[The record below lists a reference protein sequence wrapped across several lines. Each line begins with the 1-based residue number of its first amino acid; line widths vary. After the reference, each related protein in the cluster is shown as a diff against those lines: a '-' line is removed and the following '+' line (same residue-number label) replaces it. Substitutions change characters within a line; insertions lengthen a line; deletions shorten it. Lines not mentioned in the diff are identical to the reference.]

1 MLVFL
6 HLQCFY
12 MTPLSHLG
20 IENPNV
26 HFNLSSDALIKL
38 CLETDKGAAL
48 SDTGALMV
56 YSGEKTGRSP
66 KDKRIVFEETTKDH
80 IHWGDVNQPID
91 AASFHQAKNNAIAF
105 FNACNA
111 LFIVDGYAVWDKQN
125 RIKVS
130 IICTKPYHALFMY
143 NMLIRPTQQELTSF
157 GTPDYVL
164 YNAGATPADM
174 SIKGITSTTS
184 IQLSFEQK
192 EILIFGTE
200 YAGEMKKAIFSLLNY
215 LMPLNQMLS
224 MHCSANEAANGAVSL
239 FFGLS
244 GTGKTTLSADP
255 HRNLIGDDEHIW
267 SENGVSNIE
276 GGCYAKAINLD
287 PQKEPEI
294 YQAIKKGTILENV
307 VFDPTTKKVDYT
319 NKSITENTRAAYP
332 IEFIPNAKIPCVGGH
347 PNHIIFL
354 TCDAFGILPPISK
367 LNAEQAQ
374 YHFISGYTAKVAG
387 TEMGVTE
394 PVATFSSCFGAAF
407 MVWKPTVY
415 AKLLAEK
422 IMQHNTN
429 VWLINTGWIGGG
441 YGVGKRIDLKY
452 TRAMIDAIHEN
463 LFQNISFDTEP
474 YFNLSIP
481 TACANVPSEILN
493 PIDAWADKEAYRQ
506 QANKLKTLFEDNFLK
521 FQ

>member
-1 MLVFL
+1 MVD
-6 HLQCFY
+6 
-12 MTPLSHLG
+12 LSNLG
-20 IENPNV
+20 IQHSNV
-26 HFNLSSDALIKL
+26 HVNLSSDALIQL
-38 CLETDKGAAL
+38 TLETDKSSVL
-48 SDTGALMV
+48 SDTGALIV

-66 KDKRIVFEETTKDH
+66 KDKRIVLEDSSKDN
-80 IHWGDVNQPID
+80 INWGDVNQPID
-91 AASFHQAKNNAIAF
+91 PASFNQAKQQAITF
-105 FNACNA
+105 FNTCAE
-111 LFIVDGYAVWDKQN
+111 LFIVDGYAVWDKKN
-125 RIKVS
+125 TIKVR
-130 IICTKPYHALFMY
+130 IICTKAYHALFMY
-143 NMLIRPTQQELTSF
+143 NMLIRPTEQELANF

-164 YNAGATPADM
+164 YNAGATKADT
-174 SIKGITSTTS
+174 SIKGISSNTS

-192 EILIFGTE
+192 EILIFGSE

-224 MHCSANEAANGAVSL
+224 MHCSANESASGAVSL

-255 HRNLIGDDEHIW
+255 NRKLIGDDEHIW
-267 SENGVSNIE
+267 SENGISNIE
-276 GGCYAKAINLD
+276 GGCYAKAIDLE
-287 PQKEPEI
+287 PQKEPQI
-294 YQAIKKGTILENV
+294 FQAIKKGTILENV
-307 VFDPTTKKVDYT
+307 VYDPATKKVDYT

-332 IEFIPNAKIPCVGGH
+332 IEFIPNAKIPCVSGH

-354 TCDAFGILPPISK
+354 TCDAFGVLPPISK

-407 MVWKPTVY
+407 MVWKSTVY

-422 IMQHNTN
+422 MMQHNTS

-452 TRAMIDAIHEN
+452 TRAIIDAIHEN
-463 LFQNISFDTEP
+463 VFDNVAFHTEP

-481 TACANVPSEILN
+481 ETCVNVPSAILN
-493 PIDAWADKEAYRQ
+493 PIDAWSEKEAYEQ
-506 QANKLKTLFEDNFLK
+506 QAAKLKTLFENNIIK

>member
-1 MLVFL
+1 MVD
-6 HLQCFY
+6 
-12 MTPLSHLG
+12 LSNLG
-20 IENPNV
+20 IITPTL
-26 HFNLSSDALIKL
+26 HANLSSDALIQL
-38 CLETDKGAAL
+38 SLETDKGSAL
-48 SDTGALMV
+48 SDTGALIV

-66 KDKRIVFEETTKDH
+66 KDKRIVLEESTKES
-80 IHWGDVNQPID
+80 INWGEVNQPID
-91 AASFHQAKNNAIAF
+91 PTSFKQAKKNAIDF
-105 FNACNA
+105 FNTCTD
-111 LFIVDGYAVWDKQN
+111 LFIVDGYAVWDKKN
-125 RIKVS
+125 IIKVR
-130 IICTKPYHALFMY
+130 IICTKAYHALFMY
-143 NMLIRPTQQELTSF
+143 NMLIRPTQQELADF

-164 YNAGATPADM
+164 YNAGACKADTT
-174 SIKGITSTTS
+174 IKGITTSTS

-255 HRNLIGDDEHIW
+255 NRNLIGDDEHIW
-267 SENGVSNIE
+267 SESGISNIE
-276 GGCYAKAINLD
+276 GGCYAKAINLE

-294 YQAIKKGTILENV
+294 YQAIKRGTILENV
-307 VFDPTTKKVDYT
+307 VFDPTTKKVDY
-319 NKSITENTRAAYP
+319 NDKSITENTRAAYP
-332 IEFIPNAKIPCVGGH
+332 IEFIPNAKIPCIGGH

-354 TCDAFGILPPISK
+354 TCDAFGVLPPISK

-407 MVWKPTVY
+407 MVRNPTVY

-422 IMQHNTN
+422 ITQHNTN

-463 LFQNISFDTEP
+463 LFQNVTFHTEP

-481 TACANVPSEILN
+481 TTCTNVPSTILN
-493 PIDAWADKEAYRQ
+493 PIDAWTDKDAYVQ
-506 QANKLKTLFEDNFLK
+506 QANKLKTLFEHNYLK
-521 FQ
+521 YK

>member
-1 MLVFL
+1 MVD
-6 HLQCFY
+6 
-12 MTPLSHLG
+12 LSNLG
-20 IENPNV
+20 IQHSNV
-26 HFNLSSDALIKL
+26 HVNLSSDALIQL
-38 CLETDKGAAL
+38 SLETDKGSTL
-48 SDTGALMV
+48 SDTGALIV

-66 KDKRIVFEETTKDH
+66 KDKRIVLEESSKDN
-80 IHWGDVNQPID
+80 INWGDVNQPID
-91 AASFHQAKNNAIAF
+91 PASFNQAKHQAVAF
-105 FNACNA
+105 FITCAD
-111 LFIVDGYAVWDKQN
+111 LFIVDGYAVWDKKN
-125 RIKVS
+125 TIKVR
-130 IICTKPYHALFMY
+130 IICTKAYHALFMY
-143 NMLIRPTQQELTSF
+143 NMLIRPTEQELANF

-164 YNAGATPADM
+164 YNAGATSADM

-192 EILIFGTE
+192 EILIFGSE

-224 MHCSANEAANGAVSL
+224 MHCSANESKNGAVSL

-255 HRNLIGDDEHIW
+255 NRKLIGDDEHIW
-267 SENGVSNIE
+267 SENGISNIE
-276 GGCYAKAINLD
+276 GGCYAKAIDLE
-287 PQKEPEI
+287 PQKEPQI
-294 YQAIKKGTILENV
+294 FQAIKKGTILENV
-307 VFDPTTKKVDYT
+307 VYDPSTKKVDYT

-354 TCDAFGILPPISK
+354 TCDAFGVLPPISK
-367 LNAEQAQ
+367 LNSEQAQ

-407 MVWKPTVY
+407 MVWQSTVY

-422 IMQHNTN
+422 MMQHNTS

-452 TRAMIDAIHEN
+452 TRAIIDAIHEN
-463 LFQNISFDTEP
+463 VFDNVAFHTEP

-481 TACANVPSEILN
+481 ETCVNVPSAILN
-493 PIDAWADKEAYRQ
+493 PIDAWSEKEAYEQ
-506 QANKLKTLFEDNFLK
+506 QAAKLKTLFDNNIIK

>member
-1 MLVFL
+1 MVD
-6 HLQCFY
+6 
-12 MTPLSHLG
+12 LSNLG
-20 IENPNV
+20 IQHSNV
-26 HFNLSSDALIKL
+26 HVNLSSDALIQL
-38 CLETDKGAAL
+38 TLDTDKSSVL
-48 SDTGALMV
+48 SDTGALIV

-66 KDKRIVFEETTKDH
+66 KDKRIVLEDSSKDN
-80 IHWGDVNQPID
+80 INWGDVNQPID
-91 AASFHQAKNNAIAF
+91 PASFNQAKQQAITF
-105 FNACNA
+105 FNTCAE
-111 LFIVDGYAVWDKQN
+111 LFIVDGYAVWDKKN
-125 RIKVS
+125 TIKVR
-130 IICTKPYHALFMY
+130 IICTKAYHALFMY
-143 NMLIRPTQQELTSF
+143 NMLIRPTEQELANF

-164 YNAGATPADM
+164 YNAGATKADT
-174 SIKGITSTTS
+174 SIKGISSNTS

-192 EILIFGTE
+192 EILIFGSE

-224 MHCSANEAANGAVSL
+224 MHCSANESASGAVSL

-255 HRNLIGDDEHIW
+255 NRKLIGDDEHIW
-267 SENGVSNIE
+267 SENGISNIE
-276 GGCYAKAINLD
+276 GGCYAKAIDLE
-287 PQKEPEI
+287 PQKEPQI
-294 YQAIKKGTILENV
+294 FQAIKKGTILENV
-307 VFDPTTKKVDYT
+307 VYDPATKKVDYT

-354 TCDAFGILPPISK
+354 TCDAFGVLPPISK

-407 MVWKPTVY
+407 MVWKSTVY

-422 IMQHNTN
+422 MMQHNTS

-452 TRAMIDAIHEN
+452 TRAIIDAIHEN
-463 LFQNISFDTEP
+463 VFDNVAFHTEP

-481 TACANVPSEILN
+481 ETCVNVPSAILN
-493 PIDAWADKEAYRQ
+493 PIDAWSEKEAYEQ
-506 QANKLKTLFEDNFLK
+506 QAAKLKTLFENNIIK

>member
-1 MLVFL
+1 MSK
-6 HLQCFY
+6 
-12 MTPLSHLG
+12 LSHLG
-20 IENPNV
+20 IHNSNV
-26 HFNLSSDALIKL
+26 HSNLSSEALINL
-38 CLETDKGAAL
+38 SLETDAGSAL

-66 KDKRIVFEETTKDH
+66 KDKRIVLEESTKDH
-80 IHWGDVNQPID
+80 INWGDVNQPID
-91 AASFHQAKNNAIAF
+91 AASFNQAKKNAIDF
-105 FNACNA
+105 FNSAPA
-111 LFIVDGYAVWDKQN
+111 IFVVDGYAVWDQGN

-143 NMLIRPTQQELTSF
+143 NMLIRPTQEELMNF

-164 YNAGATPADM
+164 YNAGATPADTT
-174 SIKGITSTTS
+174 IKGITSTTS

-200 YAGEMKKAIFSLLNY
+200 YAGEMKKAVFSLLNY
-215 LMPLNQMLS
+215 LMPLHQMLS
-224 MHCSANEAANGAVSL
+224 MHCSANEAADGAVSL

-255 HRNLIGDDEHIW
+255 HRKLIGDDEHIW
-267 SENGVSNIE
+267 SPKGVSNIE

-287 PQKEPEI
+287 PNKEPAI

-332 IEFIPNAKIPCVGGH
+332 IEFIPNAKIPCIGGH

-354 TCDAFGILPPISK
+354 TCDAFGVLPPISK
-367 LNAEQAQ
+367 LDAAQAQ

-429 VWLINTGWIGGG
+429 VWLLNTGWIGGG

-463 LFQNISFDTEP
+463 LFQDIAFQTEP

-481 TACANVPSEILN
+481 TACANVPNEILN
-493 PIDAWADKEAYRQ
+493 PIDTWNDNDAYIQ
-506 QANKLKTLFEDNFLK
+506 QANKLKTLFENNFLK

>member
-1 MLVFL
+1 MVD
-6 HLQCFY
+6 
-12 MTPLSHLG
+12 LSNLG
-20 IENPNV
+20 IQHSNV
-26 HFNLSSDALIKL
+26 HVNLSSDALIQL
-38 CLETDKGAAL
+38 TLETDKSSVL
-48 SDTGALMV
+48 SDTGALIV

-66 KDKRIVFEETTKDH
+66 KDKRIVLEDSSKDN
-80 IHWGDVNQPID
+80 INWGDVNQPID
-91 AASFHQAKNNAIAF
+91 PASFNQAKQQAIAF
-105 FNACNA
+105 FNTCAE
-111 LFIVDGYAVWDKQN
+111 LFIVDGYAVWDKKN
-125 RIKVS
+125 TIKVR
-130 IICTKPYHALFMY
+130 IICTKAYHALFMY
-143 NMLIRPTQQELTSF
+143 NMLIRPTEQELANF

-164 YNAGATPADM
+164 YNAGATKADT
-174 SIKGITSTTS
+174 SIKGISSNTS

-192 EILIFGTE
+192 EILIFGSE

-224 MHCSANEAANGAVSL
+224 MHCSANESASGAVSL

-255 HRNLIGDDEHIW
+255 NRKLIGDDEHIW
-267 SENGVSNIE
+267 SENGISNIE
-276 GGCYAKAINLD
+276 GGCYAKAIDLE
-287 PQKEPEI
+287 PQKEPQI
-294 YQAIKKGTILENV
+294 FQAIKKGTILENV
-307 VFDPTTKKVDYT
+307 VFDPATKKVDYA
-319 NKSITENTRAAYP
+319 NKSITENTRASYP

-354 TCDAFGILPPISK
+354 TCDAFGVLPPISK
-367 LNAEQAQ
+367 LNSEQAQ

-407 MVWKPTVY
+407 MVWKSTVY

-422 IMQHNTN
+422 IMQHNTS

-452 TRAMIDAIHEN
+452 TRAIIDAIHEN
-463 LFQNISFDTEP
+463 VFDNVAFHTEP

-481 TACANVPSEILN
+481 ETCVNVPSAILN
-493 PIDAWADKEAYRQ
+493 PIDAWSEKEAYEQ
-506 QANKLKTLFEDNFLK
+506 QAAKLKTLFENNIIK

>member
-1 MLVFL
+1 
-6 HLQCFY
+6 
-12 MTPLSHLG
+12 
-20 IENPNV
+20 
-26 HFNLSSDALIKL
+26 
-38 CLETDKGAAL
+38 
-48 SDTGALMV
+48 
-56 YSGEKTGRSP
+56 
-66 KDKRIVFEETTKDH
+66 
-80 IHWGDVNQPID
+80 
-91 AASFHQAKNNAIAF
+91 
-105 FNACNA
+105 
-111 LFIVDGYAVWDKQN
+111 
-125 RIKVS
+125 
-130 IICTKPYHALFMY
+130 
-143 NMLIRPTQQELTSF
+143 
-157 GTPDYVL
+157 
-164 YNAGATPADM
+164 
-174 SIKGITSTTS
+174 
-184 IQLSFEQK
+184 
-192 EILIFGTE
+192 
-200 YAGEMKKAIFSLLNY
+200 MKKAIFSLLNY

-255 HRNLIGDDEHIW
+255 NRNLIGDDEHIW
-267 SENGVSNIE
+267 SENGISNIE
-276 GGCYAKAINLD
+276 GGCYAKAINLE

-307 VFDPTTKKVDYT
+307 VFDPTTKKVDY
-319 NKSITENTRAAYP
+319 NDKSITENTRAAYP
-332 IEFIPNAKIPCVGGH
+332 IEFIPNAKIPCIGGH

-354 TCDAFGILPPISK
+354 TCDAFGVLPPISK

-422 IMQHNTN
+422 ITQHNTN

-463 LFQNISFDTEP
+463 LFQNVTFHTEP

-481 TACANVPSEILN
+481 TTCANVPSTILN
-493 PIDAWADKEAYRQ
+493 SIDAWTDKDAYVQ
-506 QANKLKTLFEDNFLK
+506 QANKLKNLFEHNYLK
-521 FQ
+521 YK

>member
-1 MLVFL
+1 MVD
-6 HLQCFY
+6 
-12 MTPLSHLG
+12 LSNLG
-20 IENPNV
+20 IQHSNV
-26 HFNLSSDALIKL
+26 HVNLSSDALIQL
-38 CLETDKGAAL
+38 TLETDKSSVL
-48 SDTGALMV
+48 SDTGALIV

-66 KDKRIVFEETTKDH
+66 KDKRIVLEDSSKDN
-80 IHWGDVNQPID
+80 INWGDVNQPID
-91 AASFHQAKNNAIAF
+91 PASFNQAKQQAITF
-105 FNACNA
+105 FNTCAE
-111 LFIVDGYAVWDKQN
+111 LFIVDGYAVWDKKN
-125 RIKVS
+125 TIKVR
-130 IICTKPYHALFMY
+130 IICTKAYHALFMY
-143 NMLIRPTQQELTSF
+143 NMLIRPTEQELANF

-164 YNAGATPADM
+164 YNAGATKADT
-174 SIKGITSTTS
+174 SIKGISSNTS

-192 EILIFGTE
+192 EILIFGSE

-224 MHCSANEAANGAVSL
+224 MHCSANESASGAVSL

-255 HRNLIGDDEHIW
+255 NRKLIGDDEHIW
-267 SENGVSNIE
+267 SENGISNIE
-276 GGCYAKAINLD
+276 GGCYAKAIDLE
-287 PQKEPEI
+287 PQKEPQI
-294 YQAIKKGTILENV
+294 FQAIKKGTILENV
-307 VFDPTTKKVDYT
+307 VYDPATKKVDYT

-354 TCDAFGILPPISK
+354 TCDAFGVLPPISK

-407 MVWKPTVY
+407 MVWKSTVY

-422 IMQHNTN
+422 MMQHNTS

-452 TRAMIDAIHEN
+452 TRAIIDAIHEN
-463 LFQNISFDTEP
+463 VFDNVAFHTEP

-481 TACANVPSEILN
+481 ETCVNVPSAILN
-493 PIDAWADKEAYRQ
+493 PIDAWSEKEAYEQ
-506 QANKLKTLFEDNFLK
+506 QAAKLKTLFENNIIK